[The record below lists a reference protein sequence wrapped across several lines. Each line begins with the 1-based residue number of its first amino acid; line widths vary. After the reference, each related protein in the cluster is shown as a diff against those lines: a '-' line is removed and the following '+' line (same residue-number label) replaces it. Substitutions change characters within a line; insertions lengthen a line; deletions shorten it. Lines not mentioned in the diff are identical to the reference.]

1 MQFICEG
8 EEVIY
13 TNMVGKGEQCDG
25 CGLQFPVIKNIHG
38 PKQFKGVTLCPDC
51 YDIPEIKKETSNA
64 FRVLLHDDIATR
76 KTGCDI
82 CGIILIDAQ
91 SAKRVRYF
99 ERDHIDPATKT
110 QSVGYMCMR
119 GDPMQ
124 VILNENRLCRNL
136 CISCH
141 SVVTYVERQS
151 GCLVAAVQKSPMYDT
166 SIRMQVQDLAR
177 SVAMIATL
185 VKKKTIA

>member
-1 MQFICEG
+1 MSSCSVCGTTYVRAHTCKAGVCEVCKVFYKNIGNHKCPITKCMQFICEG

-136 CISCH
+136 CISPLSQFIC
-141 SVVTYVERQS
+141 
-151 GCLVAAVQKSPMYDT
+151 
-166 SIRMQVQDLAR
+166 
-177 SVAMIATL
+177 
-185 VKKKTIA
+185 